1 MRAKNRCVFS
11 LEWKQISAAK
21 EKLHW
26 QMQIAM
32 TLGFFPDAIHSV

>member
-1 MRAKNRCVFS
+1 MRAKNRGVFS
-11 LEWKQISAAK
+11 LEKKQSSASK

-32 TLGFFPDAIHSV
+32 TLGLFPVAIHSV